1 MNQKELFDQ
10 FSLECTMLSYY
21 KAVIQNEFKNSLTED
36 EARQLICESSEHFET
51 QVSKLR
57 DLKLQT
63 EEFIWSQIKC
73 VRQ

>member
-36 EARQLICESSEHFET
+36 EARKLIGESSELFET